1 MKWCGGR
8 EESVSPVAFPE
19 GTPAPFFQRLV
30 YEVAQAADLH
40 EQMDFLLRRAIAHAD
55 ADSGLTARVDLGTMR
70 LEILS
75 VSAEGS
81 STRTGEFLEPGSREW
96 KLLLSDGVVR
106 DTVLFPGSTLG
117 VNLFVPT
124 ADPAVPRCV
133 VHLEWKEH
141 KTPEIEPLETLLT
154 AFRAVAN
161 MVANA
166 EKARAYDHLRH
177 GPASDSHPAPDLELD
192 EPRLDLLL
200 KKTGERIVKLLGRPN
215 VSIFLSSGGVDVLNL
230 LPCAFVG
237 DLDLDPSTLPRA
249 IYRRQRAQGTVA
261 EERRR
266 FRSASGL
273 PFAALDQGR
282 TVVTTDDE
290 PHSQHT
296 RFFRGQGPSV
306 AVPLILGD
314 ERLGAIHVEGADGR
328 AFQAEELQALERLSK
343 DLALSIVKANAYE
356 ESRRR
361 NPREAILL
369 VGLPRPLLEQA
380 FIAGPV
386 ESTLFIEGETG
397 AGKEMFARF
406 VHYLG
411 PRRRRPFVTLD
422 CSAVASTLVES
433 HLFGHVKGAFT
444 GADQDAGGVF
454 FEADDGTVFI
464 DEVDALSWDLQGK
477 LLRVLERRTLKP
489 VGAGSK
495 EFFVR
500 ARIIV
505 ATNADLQERVERG
518 LFRKDLYY
526 RLDVLRVRIPPLR
539 EMRPAIPRIAQV
551 LVDEAAEFNR
561 KKFVAL
567 TPAAGRILRE
577 FPFAGNVR
585 QLRNAMERAV
595 VVDRDGKI
603 DIDDLPP
610 EIARAIPLRSGSE
623 PTASRSSSAS
633 NGTLSKDRLLQT
645 LKECRGNVTEA
656 SARLRIGRRHLYK
669 LFKKLGLNPE
679 CFRIED

>member
-1 MKWCGGR
+1 MG
-8 EESVSPVAFPE
+8 PVAVPD
-19 GTPAPFFQRLV
+19 GTPAPFLERLV
-30 YEVAQAADLH
+30 FDVAQAADLH
-40 EQMDFLLRRAIAHAD
+40 EQMDLLLGRAIAHAG
-55 ADSGLTARVDLGTMR
+55 ASSGLTSRVDWGSMR
-70 LEILS
+70 LEVLS
-75 VSAEGS
+75 VSGEDS
-81 STRTGEFLEPGSREW
+81 SVRTGDFLEPGSREW

-106 DTVLFPGSTLG
+106 DMVLFAGSTLG

-141 KTPEIEPLETLLT
+141 KTPKIELLETLLS

-161 MVANA
+161 LVANA

-177 GPASDSHPAPDLELD
+177 GPAPDPQPPPDLELD

-200 KKTGERIVKLLGRPN
+200 RKTGERIVKLLGRHN
-215 VSIFLSSGGVDVLNL
+215 VSIFLSSDGVDVLNL
-230 LPCAFVG
+230 LPSAFVG
-237 DLDLDPSTLPRA
+237 DLDLDPRTLPRE
-249 IYRRQRAQGTVA
+249 IHRRQLTRSAST
-261 EERRR
+261 EDRRR
-266 FRSASGL
+266 FGSASGL

-282 TVVTTDDE
+282 TVVATEAE
-290 PHSQHT
+290 PHPHHT
-296 RFFRGQGPSV
+296 RFFKGRGPSV
-306 AVPLILGD
+306 SVPLIIGE
-314 ERLGAIHVEGADGR
+314 ERLGAIHVEGTDER
-328 AFQAEELQALERLSK
+328 PFQPEELQALERLSK
-343 DLALSIVKANAYE
+343 DVALSIVKAKAYE
-356 ESRRR
+356 DSRRR

-369 VGLPRPLLEQA
+369 VGLPRPVLEQA
-380 FIAGPV
+380 FLAGPV

-411 PRRRRPFVTLD
+411 ARRKKPFVTLD
-422 CSAVASTLVES
+422 CSAVAPTLVES

-444 GADQDAGGVF
+444 GADQDAAGVF
-454 FEADDGTVFI
+454 FEANDGTVFI

-495 EFFVR
+495 EFLVR

-518 LFRKDLYY
+518 VFRKDLYY

-561 KKFVAL
+561 KKSAPL
-567 TPAAGRILRE
+567 SPAASRILRD
-577 FPFAGNVR
+577 FPFPGNVR

-603 DIDDLPP
+603 DIDDLPAEVASVTP
-610 EIARAIPLRSGSE
+610 HRSATESSGSRGSGE
-623 PTASRSSSAS
+623 Q
-633 NGTLSKDRLLQT
+633 NGRMSKNLLIQT
-645 LKECRGNVTEA
+645 LKGCQGNATEA
-656 SARLRIGRRHLYK
+656 SARLRISRRQIYK
-669 LFKKLGLNPE
+669 LFKKFEIDPR
-679 CFRIED
+679 CFRSER